1 MNQDQEQLQ
10 KGDNSDERFFLGI
23 ELICF
28 MALILYNLKKKIEYE
43 SKHHSQRTTDIFKT
57 QFYLWSLKSGISRS
71 LSVFILLFNPLLFS
85 QDFTMVFRRF
95 IYLCPCF
102 VWNHAFVQILQF
114 FCNLYFQ
121 GYGGDWQKCFNITY
135 DFSSKIIY
143 GIFGVAVIDG
153 LFRQDYINFFTNGLI
168 IVATHLVITICSLIF
183 FAFNIC
189 KMITNLSDYQNMHE
203 LVKVKNK
210 TQEFAFVVGL
220 CYGLRIS
227 YYYIYAFEIRD
238 DDQSD
243 DSWIIVIDLLLCE
256 LISYGYSLYHRIE
269 IGQNTRETHSL
280 EMQNYIPTPFL
291 DSQDVA
297 NNT

>member
-1 MNQDQEQLQ
+1 MYYKIDKYNFKIYIEQSIQFRNDLFRKFQYSICKQFYFNQCLLFH
-10 KGDNSDERFFLGI
+10 K
-23 ELICF
+23 
-28 MALILYNLKKKIEYE
+28 LKKA
-43 SKHHSQRTTDIFKT
+43 
-57 QFYLWSLKSGISRS
+57 RS

-85 QDFTMVFRRF
+85 QDFTLVFRRF
-95 IYLCPCF
+95 VYLCPCF

-153 LFRQDYINFFTNGLI
+153 LFRQDHVNFFSNGLI

-189 KMITNLSDYQNMHE
+189 KMITNLSDYQNMQE

-210 TQEFAFVVGL
+210 TQEFAIVLGL

-227 YYYIYAFEIRD
+227 YYYIYAFEIRA

-243 DSWIIVIDLLLCE
+243 DSWIIVIVI
-256 LISYGYSLYHRIE
+256 LIFSFNKLKKMNNKRTY
-269 IGQNTRETHSL
+269 
-280 EMQNYIPTPFL
+280 FF
-291 DSQDVA
+291 A
-297 NNT
+297 N